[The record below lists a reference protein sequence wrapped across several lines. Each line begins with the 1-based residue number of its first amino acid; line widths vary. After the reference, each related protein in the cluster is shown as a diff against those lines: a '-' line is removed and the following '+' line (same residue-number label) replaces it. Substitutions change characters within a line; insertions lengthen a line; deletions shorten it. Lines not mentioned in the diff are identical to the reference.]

1 MNVQLENEQIT
12 KLLNDWY
19 QSMLKQQLVKAKQ
32 LKEYI
37 DSEINNVKENQNL
50 LLYYSLLDFRY
61 KALTDWISINENSF
75 DEMDNFTTPADDF
88 LAYYYHFFKAFHSTL
103 TSNYTEA
110 SEHYEKAKEL

>member
-37 DSEINNVKENQNL
+37 DNEINNVKFQT
-50 LLYYSLLDFRY
+50 R
-61 KALTDWISINENSF
+61 KTMGMRKRIC
-75 DEMDNFTTPADDF
+75 
-88 LAYYYHFFKAFHSTL
+88 
-103 TSNYTEA
+103 
-110 SEHYEKAKEL
+110 

>member
-50 LLYYSLLDFRY
+50 LLGVPPHAHQLKNLHYPQVSKNVILSKKLARKDDIFYESF
-61 KALTDWISINENSF
+61 NS
-75 DEMDNFTTPADDF
+75 
-88 LAYYYHFFKAFHSTL
+88 
-103 TSNYTEA
+103 
-110 SEHYEKAKEL
+110 

>member
-37 DSEINNVKENQNL
+37 ENEINNVKENQNV

-61 KALTDWISINENSF
+61 KALTDWISINESSF

-88 LAYYYHFFKAFHSTL
+88 L
-103 TSNYTEA
+103 
-110 SEHYEKAKEL
+110 